1 MTNKKKLKVNI
12 FGKEYALLVENE
24 EIALELTK
32 YVNNIFE
39 DTLKDLS
46 DQPRETIA
54 VISAL
59 NIAYDLFVEKNEYRE
74 FKVQAIDRIKK
85 IKLLLTESNNIPET
99 S

>member
-59 NIAYDLFVEKNEYRE
+59 NIAYDMFVEKNEYRE

-85 IKLLLTESNNIPET
+85 IKLLLTESNNLPET

>member
-12 FGKEYALLVENE
+12 FGKEYALIVENE

-39 DTLKDLS
+39 ETQKDLS

-54 VISAL
+54 VIAAL
-59 NIAYDLFVEKNEYRE
+59 NIAYELFIEKNEYRE

-85 IKLLLTESNNIPET
+85 VKLLLTESNNSET